1 MLGNL
6 VKYCTDLS
14 QLLDIFHMIFDANQ
28 VGITIVRADGV
39 IIYYND
45 AQARLDGLSPKD
57 ALGKKICDVY
67 SFTPEDSPTM
77 RALRSGSATWIRA

>member
-39 IIYYND
+39 IMRAVPPNHLTFCPPLVISD
-45 AQARLDGLSPKD
+45 PDLDHCVD
-57 ALGKKICDVY
+57 ALEKAV
-67 SFTPEDSPTM
+67 
-77 RALRSGSATWIRA
+77 A

>member
-6 VKYCTDLS
+6 LKYCTDLS
-14 QLLDIFHMIFDANQ
+14 QLLDVFHLIFDANQ

-45 AQARLDGLSPKD
+45 AQARLDGLAPKD
-57 ALGKKICDVY
+57 AINKKEKDY
-67 SFTPEDSPTM
+67 NK
-77 RALRSGSATWIRA
+77 